1 MNTLWENIF
10 TFSPTKA
17 LHWKK
22 NTVFQMKTFLK
33 IKTWNQKT
41 QSNKELD
48 LLVLKIEKKIKRI
61 WKKKLS
67 TVSDGAIQ
75 IGGEK
80 N

>member
-1 MNTLWENIF
+1 
-10 TFSPTKA
+10 
-17 LHWKK
+17 
-22 NTVFQMKTFLK
+22 MKTFLK